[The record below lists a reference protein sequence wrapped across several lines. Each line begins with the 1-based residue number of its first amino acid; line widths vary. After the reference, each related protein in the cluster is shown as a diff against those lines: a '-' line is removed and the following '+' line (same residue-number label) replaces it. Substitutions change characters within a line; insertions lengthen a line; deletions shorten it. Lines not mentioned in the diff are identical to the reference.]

1 MIKYTFISED
11 TDDNKKVILSMDSDS
26 GMWHEPMDLF
36 FSFLK
41 ANGFLFTLS
50 ESIGIMN
57 EDTETFRGPADL

>member
-1 MIKYTFISED
+1 
-11 TDDNKKVILSMDSDS
+11 
-26 GMWHEPMDLF
+26 MDLF

-41 ANGFLFTLS
+41 ANGFIFTLS